1 MACLRS
7 QNSALDQPAFSKQMA
22 ISGEIAAWPFRT
34 RERVW
39 RATPSTPAASG
50 TFRPSGIRQFSLM
63 LRPGGGEGVLQSAP
77 WTLRSYPD
85 LLALSGADLADPG
98 PYLICPET
106 DPWPRRRH
114 QHQDRQFSVSQ
125 VLLVAEA
132 LICRDEELIALL
144 LRSIEQ
150 GAIAKL
156 GPSPF
161 KGRVHTVLPQ
171 VPTKR
176 HRSSLIEQ
184 YLHEATD
191 SARVRSS

>member
-1 MACLRS
+1 
-7 QNSALDQPAFSKQMA
+7 MA
-22 ISGEIAAWPFRT
+22 IQNAREGVAGDAQYPCRLRHVQAKRYQAVFPDAA
-34 RERVW
+34 
-39 RATPSTPAASG
+39 A
-50 TFRPSGIRQFSLM
+50 
-63 LRPGGGEGVLQSAP
+63 GGGEGVLQSAP